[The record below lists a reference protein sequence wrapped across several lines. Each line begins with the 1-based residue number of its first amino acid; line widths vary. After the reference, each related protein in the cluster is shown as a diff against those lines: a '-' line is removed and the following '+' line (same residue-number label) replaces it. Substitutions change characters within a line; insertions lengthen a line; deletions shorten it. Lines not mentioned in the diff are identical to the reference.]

1 MRFILGPRLPA
12 RSFARRQNAQF
23 NISNSNPLAQCA
35 RTNIGDGLHLI
46 HPQETLRATRFQSL
60 SQQILSARFRQVRS
74 SLEWYTAIRE
84 KNPRSPNSLLGA
96 GSGPVRIE

>member
-35 RTNIGDGLHLI
+35 RTNIGDGLQLI
-46 HPQETLRATRFQSL
+46 HPQETSRATRFQSL
-60 SQQILSARFRQVRS
+60 SQQLLSARFRQVRSS

-84 KNPRSPNSLLGA
+84 KNPRSPNPLLGA
-96 GSGPVRIE
+96 GSGPVRI